1 MVDSVR
7 NSPNLGGLTVH
18 DQKKSNVSG
27 GQGSQLAENGNAQA
41 DKSSVSIDLSLSE
54 KVSSL
59 AGSPPINMELVNE
72 IREKVEQGRYPI
84 DLDAISSKLFESIQD
99 AEGQVNMD
107 IDKLLETT
115 AVISQILN
123 TPSLTTQIDKDPD
136 LGIKV
141 KEFETLVEKIR
152 AQQGDFSV
160 SNENFNKMF
169 NELYSIIVEID
180 NYCDL
185 NLRKL
190 NFLNNL
196 KPLS

>member
-1 MVDSVR
+1 
-7 NSPNLGGLTVH
+7 
-18 DQKKSNVSG
+18 
-27 GQGSQLAENGNAQA
+27 
-41 DKSSVSIDLSLSE
+41 
-54 KVSSL
+54 
-59 AGSPPINMELVNE
+59 
-72 IREKVEQGRYPI
+72 
-84 DLDAISSKLFESIQD
+84 
-99 AEGQVNMD
+99 MD
-107 IDKLLETT
+107 IDKLLETI

-123 TPSLTTQIDKDPD
+123 TPSLTIQIDKDPD

-160 SNENFNKMF
+160 SNENLKKIF
-169 NELYSIIVEID
+169 NELYSVILEID

>member
-1 MVDSVR
+1 
-7 NSPNLGGLTVH
+7 
-18 DQKKSNVSG
+18 
-27 GQGSQLAENGNAQA
+27 
-41 DKSSVSIDLSLSE
+41 
-54 KVSSL
+54 
-59 AGSPPINMELVNE
+59 
-72 IREKVEQGRYPI
+72 
-84 DLDAISSKLFESIQD
+84 
-99 AEGQVNMD
+99 MD
-107 IDKLLETT
+107 IDKLLETI

-160 SNENFNKMF
+160 SNENLKKIF
-169 NELYSIIVEID
+169 NELYSVIVELD

>member
-1 MVDSVR
+1 
-7 NSPNLGGLTVH
+7 
-18 DQKKSNVSG
+18 
-27 GQGSQLAENGNAQA
+27 
-41 DKSSVSIDLSLSE
+41 
-54 KVSSL
+54 
-59 AGSPPINMELVNE
+59 
-72 IREKVEQGRYPI
+72 
-84 DLDAISSKLFESIQD
+84 
-99 AEGQVNMD
+99 MD
-107 IDKLLETT
+107 IDKLLETI

-141 KEFETLVEKIR
+141 KEFETLVEKIK

-160 SNENFNKMF
+160 SNENLKKIF
-169 NELYSIIVEID
+169 NELYSVILEID